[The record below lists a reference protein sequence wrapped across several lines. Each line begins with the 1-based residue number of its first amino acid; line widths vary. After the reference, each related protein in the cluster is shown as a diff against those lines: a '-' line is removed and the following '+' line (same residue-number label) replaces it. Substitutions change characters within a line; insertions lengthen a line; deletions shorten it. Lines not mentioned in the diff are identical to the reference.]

1 MGRGV
6 IRRCK
11 DRLPI
16 AGLLIYTPLVR
27 WRRYPQAYRCRL
39 KTDAQ
44 RRAQANYAK
53 SLADKGIK
61 PITLRV
67 SERVRNR
74 LRELAK
80 SHGSQS
86 RALENIL
93 GGD

>member
-1 MGRGV
+1 M
-6 IRRCK
+6 
-11 DRLPI
+11 
-16 AGLLIYTPLVR
+16 AT
-27 WRRYPQAYRCRL
+27 

-44 RRAQANYAK
+44 RRAQAVYEK
-53 SLADKGIK
+53 KLADRGVKA
-61 PITLRV
+61 ITLRV

>member
-1 MGRGV
+1 M
-6 IRRCK
+6 
-11 DRLPI
+11 
-16 AGLLIYTPLVR
+16 
-27 WRRYPQAYRCRL
+27 

-44 RRAQANYAK
+44 RRAQANYIKA
-53 SLADKGIK
+53 LADKDVIAV
-61 PITLRV
+61 TLRL
-67 SERVRNR
+67 SGRVRNR